1 MIPDLLAVT
10 RRENGR
16 AYNLHSRQG
25 AARLTRPDMKVVCT
39 TGDAAFQFAM
49 KEVPTAVQ
57 YHAPVTWLV
66 FNNYGLGWE
75 QYYQKFW
82 LPSGKITGTKFEA
95 QPDFQ
100 DR

>member
-1 MIPDLLAVT
+1 
-10 RRENGR
+10 
-16 AYNLHSRQG
+16 
-25 AARLTRPDMKVVCT
+25 MKVVCT